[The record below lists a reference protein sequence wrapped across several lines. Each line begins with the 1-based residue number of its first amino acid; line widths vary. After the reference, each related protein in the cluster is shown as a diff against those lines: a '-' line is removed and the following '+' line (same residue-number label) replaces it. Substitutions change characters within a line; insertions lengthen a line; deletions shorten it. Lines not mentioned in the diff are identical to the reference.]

1 MPLPGSEGQPVRTSQ
16 DHARRGVYACMCVME
31 FVFFRRHAMFG
42 VLFESCQVDAP
53 RCTKDKK
60 FVLKHYLKAATDLN
74 FSS

>member
-1 MPLPGSEGQPVRTSQ
+1 
-16 DHARRGVYACMCVME
+16 
-31 FVFFRRHAMFG
+31 MFG